1 MRYLVSMNI
10 RSLYTHLR
18 FRVKVIVVGF
28 GMRILAILQVFLE
41 RTFPPNRVRIDFFLT
56 SLSQKVNI

>member
-41 RTFPPNRVRIDFFLT
+41 RTFPPNRVRIDFF
-56 SLSQKVNI
+56 SPR

>member
-10 RSLYTHLR
+10 IRLYTHLG
-18 FRVKVIVVGF
+18 FRVKVIVAGF
-28 GMRILAILQVFLE
+28 GTRILAILQVFLD
-41 RTFPPNRVRIDFFLT
+41 RTYPHNRVRLDFFFT